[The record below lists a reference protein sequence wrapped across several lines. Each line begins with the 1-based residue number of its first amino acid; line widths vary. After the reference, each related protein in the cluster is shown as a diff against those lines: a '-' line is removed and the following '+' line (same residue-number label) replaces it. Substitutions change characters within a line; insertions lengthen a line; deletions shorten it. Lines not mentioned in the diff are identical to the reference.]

1 MMYRPGDL
9 HKFLSQLGTGP
20 NKSLSQNFLI
30 DGNIIRKIAAL
41 AEVSVEDRII
51 EIGPG
56 PGALTQ
62 ELLATGA
69 SVIAV
74 EKDRVLA
81 DHLSRLNGN
90 LTVAHQDILDF
101 DFSPYQGAK
110 VIANLPYHITTPVVT
125 LLCKNH
131 AYIKMV
137 VVMVQHE
144 VGLKMIA
151 KPGSK
156 EYGTFTLLL
165 DYHARA
171 EYAFKVGRSCFYPK
185 PNVDSAVVKL
195 TLRTPPQI
203 SDSERC
209 LSQIRLAFQN
219 RRKMLRRTW
228 GDVYGA
234 ENVSSA
240 LLAQGLMET
249 SRPEELSLDQFIKLF
264 ERLNGV

>member
-9 HKFLSQLGTGP
+9 HQFLSQLGAGP
-20 NKSLSQNFLI
+20 KKSLSQNFLI

-41 AEVSVEDRII
+41 AEVSAEDQII

-81 DHLSRLNGN
+81 DHLCRLKGN

-101 DFSPYQGAK
+101 DFSPFQGAK
-110 VIANLPYHITTPVVT
+110 VIANLPYHITTPILM
-125 LLCKNH
+125 LLSEKH
-131 AYIKMV
+131 AHIKMV

-144 VGLKMIA
+144 VGLKMMA
-151 KPGSK
+151 KPGTK
-156 EYGTFTLLL
+156 EYGMFTLLL
-165 DYHARA
+165 DYRGEAQ
-171 EYAFKVGRSCFYPK
+171 YAFKVGRSCFYPEPK
-185 PNVDSAVVKL
+185 VDSAVVKF
-195 TLRTPPQI
+195 TLGSPPKI
-203 SDSERC
+203 SDPKRC

-228 GDVYGA
+228 GDMYGA

-240 LLAQGLMET
+240 LLVLGLKET
-249 SRPEELSLDQFIKLF
+249 SRPEELSLDQFIELY